1 MSTYETHI
9 GNVDNSV
16 FAIGESAKAEGKFV
30 RHDRDDMVEHLK
42 VLLSIISEY
51 TDPTAYEVRDL
62 ALAATREISADKPE
76 KEVFRRLVDATR
88 ILISKLVSSS
98 VEAGA
103 PADAVAKISDLIHHL

>member
-16 FAIGESAKAEGKFV
+16 FAIGENPKAEGKFV
-30 RHDRDDMVEHLK
+30 RHDRDDMAETLK

-51 TDPTAYEVRDL
+51 TDPAACEVRDL
-62 ALAATREISADKPE
+62 ALAATREVSANKPK
-76 KEVFRRLVDATR
+76 KEVFQRLVDATR
-88 ILISKLVSSS
+88 KLMNKLGPGI

-103 PADAVAKISDLIHHL
+103 LTDAVAKISDLIHHL